1 MENNSKE
8 NLFLGKLELML
19 AKFDEL
25 DQITTEINSII
36 STQPNNQQQI
46 DWMLSD
52 YYHKLEDLTTTDIE
66 FINIGKEIQ
75 KARLIRAD
83 YTRVYEIIK
92 SDNENKDEL
101 FWSPLHNRE
110 EFRRAMQNA
119 IKYLHEDYK
128 YRVLTEDDI
137 KTFKKQP
144 KEKTI
149 NVHKKNGKITK
160 EQLEECIA
168 SGMKG
173 IAIAAAFGVDPSTI
187 TRLKAQYGLGT
198 RHYRKKD

>member
-1 MENNSKE
+1 MDNNSKE
-8 NLFLGKLELML
+8 NIFLGKLELML

-25 DQITTEINSII
+25 DKLTTEINNII

-52 YYHKLEDLTTTDIE
+52 YYHKLEDVTTTDTE
-66 FINIGKEIQ
+66 FINIGKKIQ
-75 KARLIRAD
+75 QARLIRAD

-92 SDNENKDEL
+92 SYNENKDKL

-110 EFRRAMQNA
+110 EFRKAMQNA

-128 YRVLTEDDI
+128 YRILTEDDM

-144 KEKTI
+144 KEKVITI
-149 NVHKKNGKITK
+149 KKGKITK
-160 EQLEECIA
+160 EQLEECFA
-168 SGMKG
+168 SGMRNKD
-173 IAIAAAFGVDPSTI
+173 IAKAFGVDDSYI
-187 TRLKAQYGLGT
+187 SKLKAAYGLGT
-198 RHYRKKD
+198 RSYRKRG

>member
-1 MENNSKE
+1 MGNNSKE
-8 NLFLGKLELML
+8 NIFLGKLELML

-25 DQITTEINSII
+25 DKLTTEINNII

-52 YYHKLEDLTTTDIE
+52 YYHKLEDVTTTDTE
-66 FINIGKEIQ
+66 FINIGKKIQ
-75 KARLIRAD
+75 QARLIRAD

-92 SDNENKDEL
+92 SYNENKDKL

-110 EFRRAMQNA
+110 EFRKAMQNA

-128 YRVLTEDDI
+128 YRILTEDDM

-144 KEKTI
+144 KEKVITI
-149 NVHKKNGKITK
+149 KKGKITK
-160 EQLEECIA
+160 EQLEECLA

-173 IAIAAAFGVDPSTI
+173 IEIAAAFGVDDSYI
-187 TRLKAQYGLGT
+187 SKLKAAYGLGT
-198 RHYRKKD
+198 RSYRKRG

>member
-1 MENNSKE
+1 MDNNSKE
-8 NLFLGKLELML
+8 NIFLGKLELML

-25 DQITTEINSII
+25 DQLTTEINNII

-52 YYHKLEDLTTTDIE
+52 YYHKLEDVTTTDTE
-66 FINIGKEIQ
+66 FINIGKKIQ
-75 KARLIRAD
+75 QARLIRAD

-92 SDNENKDEL
+92 SYNENKDKL

-110 EFRRAMQNA
+110 EFRKAMQNA

-128 YRVLTEDDI
+128 YRILTEDDM

-144 KEKTI
+144 KEKVITI
-149 NVHKKNGKITK
+149 KKGKITK
-160 EQLEECIA
+160 EQLEECLA
-168 SGMKG
+168 SGMRNKD
-173 IAIAAAFGVDPSTI
+173 IAKAFGVDDSYI
-187 TRLKAQYGLGT
+187 SKLKAAYGLDT
-198 RHYRKKD
+198 RSYRKRG